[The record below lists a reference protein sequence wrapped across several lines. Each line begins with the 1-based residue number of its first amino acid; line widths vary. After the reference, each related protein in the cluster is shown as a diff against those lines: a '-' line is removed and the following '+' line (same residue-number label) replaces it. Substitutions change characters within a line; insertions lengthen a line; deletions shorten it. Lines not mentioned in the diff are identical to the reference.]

1 LKAVEGLTAMI
12 EATLHKIAEHILSLD
27 EASLSGLWEKYRTRM
42 EHFEA
47 SQEWEKAVIIFFMI
61 NAVRAKNHIFN
72 EQLLRQRE
80 IRPEKTTKGK
90 PDLHLVK

>member
-1 LKAVEGLTAMI
+1 MI
-12 EATLHKIAEHILSLD
+12 EATLQKIAEHILSLD

-72 EQLLRQRE
+72 EQIAKRHPRE
-80 IRPEKTTKGK
+80 SEPGVPMPPKLGK
-90 PDLHLVK
+90 PDLRRIK

>member
-1 LKAVEGLTAMI
+1 MI

-27 EASLSGLWEKYRTRM
+27 EASLSGLWEKYKARM

-47 SQEWEKAVIIFFMI
+47 SPEWEKSVIIFFMI

-72 EQLLRQRE
+72 EQILKRHPHAAEPGVPLQPTR
-80 IRPEKTTKGK
+80 GK
-90 PDLHLVK
+90 PDLRRIK

>member
-1 LKAVEGLTAMI
+1 MI

-72 EQLLRQRE
+72 EQILRQ
-80 IRPEKTTKGK
+80 PEASPGKKQQKKK
-90 PDLHLVK
+90 PDLRLVK

>member
-1 LKAVEGLTAMI
+1 MI

-27 EASLSGLWEKYRTRM
+27 EASLSGLWEKYKARM

-47 SQEWEKAVIIFFMI
+47 SPEWEKSVIIFFMI

-72 EQLLRQRE
+72 ENILKLQNKN
-80 IRPEKTTKGK
+80 EKPTIQIFKIFF
-90 PDLHLVK
+90 LF